1 MNLVLKNGVIM
12 NTAMLTSSQIVHR
25 KVVCPACGVFHFQSW
40 PEGWD
45 AHAASRCEGFDSGT
59 GEQRKEEFK
68 RKFAYLFR

>member
-1 MNLVLKNGVIM
+1 MKPVLQNGVIM

-45 AHAASRCEGFDSGT
+45 AHAACRCKAFDSGT
-59 GEQRKEEFK
+59 REQRKEEYKK
-68 RKFAYLFR
+68 RFGYLFR